1 MIGALSEF
9 CYSRISN
16 EFSQSWFPDA
26 SIVYNELYSMH
37 PEVASYILSLG
48 DFRKQP
54 LKFFYVVLHSL
65 EEPWLKKAG
74 AGQAT
79 LVTIGELLET
89 WKLRIYLTKTPEWR
103 F

>member
-1 MIGALSEF
+1 MLIIFSMIVGS
-9 CYSRISN
+9 I
-16 EFSQSWFPDA
+16 FPGDSLLCRLNIESFHPYFPLCSPKYDCSSTTELCPKA

-65 EEPWLKKAG
+65 EEP
-74 AGQAT
+74 
-79 LVTIGELLET
+79 
-89 WKLRIYLTKTPEWR
+89 
-103 F
+103 